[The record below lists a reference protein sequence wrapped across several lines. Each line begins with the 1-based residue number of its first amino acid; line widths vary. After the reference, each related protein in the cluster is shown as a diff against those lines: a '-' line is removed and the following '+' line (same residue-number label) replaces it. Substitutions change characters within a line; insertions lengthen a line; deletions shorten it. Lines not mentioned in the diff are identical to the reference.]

1 MKIKFYTKAL
11 IYSSL
16 MVWLCGCQKQ
26 EINYDANNLIPEVP
40 FTLTAVYGDPSTKL
54 AFDEDGLGTT
64 WQPGDILYLVDVA
77 GKNKMVTLKTSIKEP
92 SKKASFKSES
102 SVLSG
107 DYVVLYGANSTN
119 VYTSLDMTN
128 DIKELNKR
136 LVLYGA
142 LKVSDGQTS
151 ANISLAHAYAKLTFK
166 FQNMP
171 EGLTDMDMGMAAS
184 TEGLNIKAYNTISQ
198 TGIITANNYVKI
210 VSFGWIEKGSGY
222 LLLAPINLSSKNIYF
237 YVNGKDAKGNLIT
250 YEFLKDGKDLRSGHN
265 YNITF
270 DFEKAST
277 KSIVKKS
284 NVTKNAYSLNSP
296 AEFRAA
302 AYLND
307 NLINYSIESDVDFSN
322 EVYFPI
328 SASTMYGNKHTL
340 SNININLE
348 KCDYVGIM
356 SEGVANSLKISDV
369 LVKGHNFVGGISA
382 SSSRTDGNLDPDSC
396 IAHSI
401 NISGNEFVGGIYGE
415 YILLKANIS
424 NCEIYGNSTIS
435 GNQKVGGLI
444 GLSYATITR
453 CCAREN
459 TTVQGSGSYIGGLV
473 GNAPKDKYIEEC
485 YFEGTISGNENVGG
499 IAGYSYGNIRGTYV
513 KGGVSGRSDF
523 IGGIVGRGDYNHEIR
538 NCYVIGDIT
547 SNSSRTGGICGGT
560 TDDNISVCY
569 NCYSYGNVSNGY
581 GIANKLYSDCKSNLT
596 SSPKFSSNYTFEGC
610 YDCGPNKTFLSLLS
624 VINGDEA
631 YSTQVWKD
639 IDAQCPLLQWQ
650 ADLLNGD
657 VDAPGFGNEDW

>member
-107 DYVVLYGANSTN
+107 DYVVLYGAKSIN

-184 TEGLNIKAYNTISQ
+184 SEGLNIIASNTISQ
-198 TGIITANNYVKI
+198 TGIITANNYVRI

-237 YVNGKDAKGNLIT
+237 YVNGKDANGNLIT
-250 YEFLKDGKDLRSGHN
+250 YEFVKDGKDLRSGHN
-265 YNITF
+265 YNIIF
-270 DFEKAST
+270 DFEKSST

-302 AYLND
+302 AYWNND
-307 NLINYSIESDVDFSN
+307 SNEYSIEADVDFSN

-328 SASTMYGNKHTL
+328 AASLMYGHKHTL

-348 KCDYVGIM
+348 KCDYVGVM
-356 SEGVANSLKISDV
+356 SKGVAIGLKISNV
-369 LVKGHNFVGGISA
+369 IVKGYDYVGGISA
-382 SSSRTDGNLDPDSC
+382 SSSSTDGNLDTESC

-401 NISGNEFVGGIYGE
+401 NISGNKCVGGLYGH
-415 YILLKANIS
+415 LKDNIS

-435 GNQKVGGLI
+435 GKQDVGGLI
-444 GLSYATITR
+444 GSSSATIIR
-453 CCAREN
+453 CYAREN
-459 TTVQGSGSYIGGLV
+459 TTVQGGDSYIGGLV
-473 GNAPKDKYIEEC
+473 GSAGEDIEEC
-485 YFEGTISGNENVGG
+485 YFEGTISGNEKVGG
-499 IAGYSYGNIRGTYV
+499 IAGVSLGDIRRTYV
-513 KGGVSGRSDF
+513 KGGVSGRSDY
-523 IGGIVGRGDYNHEIR
+523 IGGVVGCGRSQHEIR
-538 NCYVIGDIT
+538 NCYVIGDVT
-547 SNSSRTGGICGGT
+547 SSSSCTGGICGGSLSYNYS
-560 TDDNISVCY
+560 DDVSKCY

-581 GIANKLYSDCKSNLT
+581 GIANKLYYNCESNLT
-596 SSPKFSSNYTFEGC
+596 SSPKLSSNYNFEGC

-657 VDAPGFGNEDW
+657 VDAPGFGDEDW